1 MIGVGESVA
10 FGTTQLVMIGP
21 EAKLVWCTT
30 SPTSLKCE
38 FEINPKGHNFCEYNV
53 SGMNDLE

>member
-30 SPTSLKCE
+30 SPTSLKCG
-38 FEINPKGHNFCEYNV
+38 FEINPKVHTLSEYNV
-53 SGMNDLE
+53 STMNDLE